1 MGIFTRKQE
10 INSEFRNLIKK
21 IEKWKNIS
29 LEDVKDSDDVFKITL
44 REKKPFPKRKYPRLF
59 VLSGSHKKENYSIS
73 SFEIQNSRHTPE
85 EFSQIYNSKI
95 EGNNDVN
102 RIIIELKNIIHGKD
116 LFKVNPNF
124 PF

>member
-29 LEDVKDSDDVFKITL
+29 LEDVKDTDDEFKITL
-44 REKKPFPKRKYPRLF
+44 REKKPYPKRKYPRLF
-59 VLSGSHKKENYSIS
+59 VLSGSHKKANYSIT

-85 EFSQIYNSKI
+85 FSQIYKSKV
-95 EGNNDVN
+95 EGNDDMKT
-102 RIIIELKNIIHGKD
+102 ILTELKEIIHGKD

>member
-10 INSEFRNLIKK
+10 VNSELRNFIKK

-44 REKKPFPKRKYPRLF
+44 REKKPFPRRDCPRLF
-59 VLSGSHKKENYSIS
+59 VLSGSHKKETYSIT
-73 SFEIQNSRHTPE
+73 SFEIHNSRNTP
-85 EFSQIYNSKI
+85 EFSQIYKSKV
-95 EGNNDVN
+95 EGNDDVMT
-102 RIIIELKNIIHGKD
+102 ILTELKEIIHGKD
-116 LFKVNPNF
+116 IIKTNPNF